1 MGKKKG
7 ASASEAAKVSR
18 DWSASAISNRDINKL
33 RALGFISASED
44 DIRLPVK
51 KDESRV
57 SSAELSAEELRD
69 DVRRLTCLSMRDN
82 IVLTSAR
89 SSYDSDHPPTEA
101 LAAARCYPP
110 TPESGVVLEDDD
122 EDSDGTEEAPHA
134 LEDSDVQE
142 EEATEDDAYI
152 RSRRRKQ
159 VHDEFITTAES
170 SPSGGDN
177 DADEAAAPPPVMKS
191 STSFFA
197 GEDDLD
203 LSDDN
208 DDEVPLAKRAKLFSE
223 RAASAKESNPSP
235 AKLTPPSRTVVEK
248 VPVSTVIPP
257 GDVPTSSAGRDHVLE
272 ANRLV
277 TDAKNENVLLKEEV
291 KKLKQRLKDEL
302 DAKHAAAA
310 AIDKKEG
317 ALRESIRD
325 LLDAADL
332 TVTRRYQ
339 LREDSTAD
347 ALSLA
352 TESNVQVLSLLKKAK
367 GALSRLY
374 SMIFPKMK
382 EDKTLDEMAASFL
395 VDPSEPVEGST
406 VPPTMEPNMSRG
418 DKDED
423 EYEEEDW
430 VVSLR
435 DKGKSV
441 FKVICKDKIASTHFF
456 EILTT
461 AIESQKLIW
470 MHENTIDKKG
480 ALEREYA
487 NDVASLK
494 NDLEEEQET
503 IASLEE
509 QLETLEVS
517 QNEIVSK
524 LTKERDHAKAQVKML
539 KKENPKVGV
548 GHDKLVKDLDD
559 LDKAHKVLESEHSI
573 LTKSHEQLQA
583 SYLKEHAMLPSL
595 LNMSCDDAC
604 ATNSTSCEASILKEN
619 VELRAQLELL
629 TSNYGKL
636 EENHGKLSSSHE
648 DLLAS
653 HDRLK
658 LAHEAIISKATPCS
672 TSSSTCVVTNHVEEI
687 KELKAQVTSLKTDLV
702 KSHEG
707 KCKLDKMLSV
717 QQSPNDKSGLGFNSN
732 NKNKSKNNKI
742 KKGQLQVKDPAKIVC
757 FKCKIEG
764 HHVRS
769 CPLKKKQKGKRPQA
783 QTHIQPQVEEMPL
796 PKKNQANAPIVE
808 KSSEKKEKKRTCY
821 ICREKGHISSFCT
834 IGTSSNSITIDD
846 VYSLRKD
853 EGGNVFAKYVGAQS
867 GVKKRTIWVA
877 KPIVTNL
884 LGPNL
889 VGDQQSK
896 I

>member
-1 MGKKKG
+1 MSVRGLAHNNLFIFDGTNYDLWKIYVLKILRGMSPDMERFLGMGFSSPKDPQNLSLEEEKNSCLDALASHVFSIVVSNVVTSSIMPFGSAHELWTKLQDKYDVSNIIEDDCIASTSGHDELSSSSTSPKCVKTQGNDMVSGDENCNVDIELTIDDSSSLSHCNASSLDLNTSSTRNDLHACVDSPCISCVSCLNKSNDDMLALSCGHDKNASISSSCCVTNIVEETKDSIGQDKILKG
-7 ASASEAAKVSR
+7 ASSNSSSLSHGPHICLMAK
-18 DWSASAISNRDINKL
+18 
-33 RALGFISASED
+33 
-44 DIRLPVK
+44 
-51 KDESRV
+51 
-57 SSAELSAEELRD
+57 
-69 DVRRLTCLSMRDN
+69 
-82 IVLTSAR
+82 
-89 SSYDSDHPPTEA
+89 
-101 LAAARCYPP
+101 
-110 TPESGVVLEDDD
+110 
-122 EDSDGTEEAPHA
+122 
-134 LEDSDVQE
+134 
-142 EEATEDDAYI
+142 
-152 RSRRRKQ
+152 
-159 VHDEFITTAES
+159 
-170 SPSGGDN
+170 
-177 DADEAAAPPPVMKS
+177 
-191 STSFFA
+191 
-197 GEDDLD
+197 
-203 LSDDN
+203 
-208 DDEVPLAKRAKLFSE
+208 
-223 RAASAKESNPSP
+223 
-235 AKLTPPSRTVVEK
+235 
-248 VPVSTVIPP
+248 
-257 GDVPTSSAGRDHVLE
+257 
-272 ANRLV
+272 
-277 TDAKNENVLLKEEV
+277 
-291 KKLKQRLKDEL
+291 
-302 DAKHAAAA
+302 
-310 AIDKKEG
+310 
-317 ALRESIRD
+317 
-325 LLDAADL
+325 
-332 TVTRRYQ
+332 
-339 LREDSTAD
+339 
-347 ALSLA
+347 
-352 TESNVQVLSLLKKAK
+352 
-367 GALSRLY
+367 
-374 SMIFPKMK
+374 
-382 EDKTLDEMAASFL
+382 
-395 VDPSEPVEGST
+395 GST

-441 FKVICKDKIASTHFF
+441 FKVLYKDKIASSHFF

-487 NDVASLK
+487 DDVASLK

-503 IASLEE
+503 VASLEE
-509 QLETLEVS
+509 QLQTLEVS
-517 QNEIVSK
+517 QNEIFAK
-524 LTKERDHAKAQVKML
+524 LTKERDHAKAKL
-539 KKENPKVGV
+539 KLLKNEKSKVGV

-559 LDKAHKVLESEHSI
+559 LDKAHKALESEHSI
-573 LTKSHEQLQA
+573 LTKSYEQLQA

-595 LNMSCDDAC
+595 LDMSCDDAC

-619 VELRAQLELL
+619 VELRAQLDLL

-658 LAHEAIISKATPCS
+658 LAHEAIISKATPCEPHVDTSTTTQNAILPCASPSNSSTHSIAKSCDELSSLPCCSNNEGS

-687 KELKAQVTSLKTDLV
+687 KELKAQVTSLKNDLV

-707 KCKLDKMLSV
+707 KCKLDTMLSM
-717 QQSPNDKSGLGFNSN
+717 QQSPNDKSGLGFKSN
-732 NKNKSKNNKI
+732 NKNKSNNNNK
-742 KKGQLQVKDPAKIVC
+742 GQVQVKDPAKIVC

-896 I
+896 T

>member
-1 MGKKKG
+1 MAFCCLFCSKQ
-7 ASASEAAKVSR
+7 
-18 DWSASAISNRDINKL
+18 
-33 RALGFISASED
+33 LG
-44 DIRLPVK
+44 
-51 KDESRV
+51 
-57 SSAELSAEELRD
+57 
-69 DVRRLTCLSMRDN
+69 
-82 IVLTSAR
+82 TSD
-89 SSYDSDHPPTEA
+89 SSYPARLIVGELESGDVVIWDPHKALRNPTKEIFSELDEINAQGLFCHEASRRPKRRRRGHEAPPQQAAWPGLGRAALCGALVWPPT
-101 LAAARCYPP
+101 CP
-110 TPESGVVLEDDD
+110 S
-122 EDSDGTEEAPHA
+122 
-134 LEDSDVQE
+134 
-142 EEATEDDAYI
+142 AYL
-152 RSRRRKQ
+152 K
-159 VHDEFITTAES
+159 
-170 SPSGGDN
+170 
-177 DADEAAAPPPVMKS
+177 
-191 STSFFA
+191 
-197 GEDDLD
+197 
-203 LSDDN
+203 
-208 DDEVPLAKRAKLFSE
+208 
-223 RAASAKESNPSP
+223 
-235 AKLTPPSRTVVEK
+235 PPSRN
-248 VPVSTVIPP
+248 PSTESHDTENLTETPPPPIPSR
-257 GDVPTSSAGRDHVLE
+257 GILE
-272 ANRLV
+272 IASGTLPERG
-277 TDAKNENVLLKEEV
+277 
-291 KKLKQRLKDEL
+291 
-302 DAKHAAAA
+302 
-310 AIDKKEG
+310 IIS
-317 ALRESIRD
+317 RESAWSPHVKTFCEEGPWPEPPPCPGRSLHPAHGWSLQARYRSRYPAHGWSLQARYRPWYRRAICGSGLVPGR
-325 LLDAADL
+325 LEP
-332 TVTRRYQ
+332 RRYLGRYHGRR
-339 LREDSTAD
+339 LRPPPPSPQHT
-347 ALSLA
+347 LRHLLPSLA
-352 TESNVQVLSLLKKAK
+352 GSTGHQ
-367 GALSRLY
+367 G
-374 SMIFPKMK
+374 P
-382 EDKTLDEMAASFL
+382 
-395 VDPSEPVEGST
+395 GST

-435 DKGKSV
+435 DKGESV

-494 NDLEEEQET
+494 NDLEEEQDT
-503 IASLEE
+503 VASLEE

-517 QNEIVSK
+517 QNEIFAK
-524 LTKERDHAKAQVKML
+524 LTKERDHAKAKL
-539 KKENPKVGV
+539 KLLKNEKSKVGV

-559 LDKAHKVLESEHSI
+559 LDKAHKALESEHSI
-573 LTKSHEQLQA
+573 LTKSYEQLQA

-595 LNMSCDDAC
+595 LDMSCDDAC

-619 VELRAQLELL
+619 VELRAQLDLL

-636 EENHGKLSSSHE
+636 EENHGKLASSHE

-658 LAHEAIISKATPCS
+658 LAHEAIISKATPCEPHVGTSTTTQNVILPCASPSNSSTHNIAKSCDELSSLPSCSNNEDS

-687 KELKAQVTSLKTDLV
+687 KELKAQVTSLKNDLV

-707 KCKLDKMLSV
+707 KCKLDTMLSV
-717 QQSPNDKSGLGFNSN
+717 QQFPNDKSGLGFKSN
-732 NKNKSKNNKI
+732 NKNKSNNNNNN
-742 KKGQLQVKDPAKIVC
+742 KKGQVQVKDPAKIVC

-783 QTHIQPQVEEMPL
+783 QTHIQPQVEEMSL

-834 IGTSSNSITIDD
+834 IGTSSNSITVDD

-853 EGGNVFAKYVGAQS
+853 EGGNVFAKFVGAQS

-896 I
+896 T